1 MTNTPTDNN
10 QAWLSQ
16 THLTRP
22 GCFITG
28 TDTDVG
34 KTYISACLAATL
46 VAHGI
51 TVAPRKP
58 IASGC
63 VRQLNGDLLSTDAL
77 ALQCAAKS
85 LEPLDVIGRYT
96 LEPAISPHLAL
107 AHAGLNITIND
118 LYQACSVPNNHF
130 ALIEGAGGFYSPMAS
145 DGFNKN
151 LAMRLGYPI
160 ILVVGNQLGCI
171 NHTLL
176 TVEAIEA
183 SGLSLLAIVVNHLQ
197 PGDFSQGLAQFTH
210 YPIFSVA
217 FNPSQTPVMLS
228 PKLIELLSHQDNS
241 MQTKV

>member
-1 MTNTPTDNN
+1 MTNTPTDHN

-46 VAHGI
+46 VTHGI

-58 IASGC
+58 ISSGC
-63 VRQLNGDLLSTDAL
+63 IRQPNGDLLSTDAL
-77 ALQCAAKS
+77 ALQRAAKS
-85 LEPLDVIGRYT
+85 LEPLEVIGRYT

-107 AHAGLNITIND
+107 AQAGLNITIDD
-118 LYQACSVPNNHF
+118 LYQACSVPNNYF
-130 ALIEGAGGFYSPMAS
+130 ALVEGAGGFYSPMAS
-145 DGFNKN
+145 DGFNKT
-151 LAMRLGYPI
+151 LAIRLGYPV

-176 TVEAIEA
+176 TLEAIEA
-183 SGLSLLAIVVNHLQ
+183 SGLTLLAILVNHLQ
-197 PGDFSQGLAQFTH
+197 PVDFSQGLAKFTH
-210 YPIFSVA
+210 CPIFSVA
-217 FNPSQTPVMLS
+217 YNPSLTPVAL
-228 PKLIELLSHQDNS
+228 PEIANLLTAHFYP
-241 MQTKV
+241 